1 MSMKQE
7 IWNMWF
13 CTKKHLRRGFL
24 CISKIVHF
32 YFILT
37 ACHKIK
43 FQKYLRNIFQKILNF
58 WVFEPRNIPFIKP
71 WAKYEFS
78 LKLQRNLHSLLKVCH
93 QVQTK
98 HKKQLKIYR
107 KLKQYSFG
115 FKYDPFTPF
124 WQNIWIFLTSPIQN
138 PFINVSNQVQFQ
150 KRFRERA
157 DLEKS

>member
-1 MSMKQE
+1 M
-7 IWNMWF
+7 
-13 CTKKHLRRGFL
+13 

-58 WVFEPRNIPFIKP
+58 WGFEPRNIPFIKP

-124 WQNIWIFLTSPIQN
+124 WQKYEFSLQIQSKTHSLMSPIKY
-138 PFINVSNQVQFQ
+138 S
-150 KRFRERA
+150 FRK
-157 DLEKS
+157 DLEKEQI